1 MSLHSPG
8 RQRPHGRL
16 RARHLLLLLLLAP
29 ASGGAEPLVIET
41 PPLPAGLFLTAGL
54 GVVDLEPGTGLDI
67 PIGLTALA
75 PRRKLMATVTVADFA
90 FLQSRE
96 LRYGFRRYGAFDYCI
111 DTVTGRQVH
120 PELCRGKT
128 NALRSFSVD
137 LNVLPVEMLFVA
149 DRPGVLHLGPGW
161 RGQDPRTVYGTIGM
175 FFPSPSG
182 NAVGARLAMG
192 REFIFLGFTWGRDL
206 RRLPGL

>member
-1 MSLHSPG
+1 M
-8 RQRPHGRL
+8 
-16 RARHLLLLLLLAP
+16 
-29 ASGGAEPLVIET
+29 
-41 PPLPAGLFLTAGL
+41 FLTAGL

-75 PRRKLMATVTVADFA
+75 PRHHVMATVTVADFA
-90 FLQSRE
+90 LLQSKEIRYR
-96 LRYGFRRYGAFDYCI
+96 LRYYRGFGDVCL
-111 DTVTGRQVH
+111 DTVTGQLA
-120 PELCRGKT
+120 PYNLCRGKT

-137 LNVLPVEMLFVA
+137 LNLLPVEMIFVA

-182 NAVGARLAMG
+182 NAIGARLAMG

-206 RRLPGL
+206 RRLPWL

>member
-1 MSLHSPG
+1 M
-8 RQRPHGRL
+8 
-16 RARHLLLLLLLAP
+16 
-29 ASGGAEPLVIET
+29 VET

-67 PIGLTALA
+67 PIGLTAIA
-75 PRRKLMATVTVADFA
+75 PRHHVMATFTVADFA
-90 FLQSRE
+90 LLQSRE
-96 LRYGFRRYGAFDYCI
+96 IRYRLRYYRGFGDLCV
-111 DTVTGRQVH
+111 DTVSGQLA
-120 PELCRGKT
+120 PYNLCRGKT

-137 LNVLPVEMLFVA
+137 LNLLPVEMLYVA

-175 FFPSPSG
+175 FFPAQSG
-182 NAVGARLAMG
+182 NAIGARLAMG